1 MTNIC
6 YQLLFLFVPLWY
18 DWLPVKGRDT
28 TSFPISQLFASRQQ
42 TPRMLSILAGGLKG
56 QASMVTRSQEIYAY
70 ERCAIR
76 DTRCHCKE
84 STRRPVVT
92 WYRADRTW
100 KFNVWANIQSAWT
113 KFSTRCDQTSSK
125 LGSALVLNITSAC
138 WPLQVRNWNFTRKT
152 FNLPNR
158 PALPKPLSLRK
169 PWFVTGDNFM
179 SHRK

>member
-18 DWLPVKGRDT
+18 DWLPVKGRDI

-56 QASMVTRSQEIYAY
+56 LASMVTKSQEIYAY

-76 DTRCHCKE
+76 DAIVR
-84 STRRPVVT
+84 SQLDDP
-92 WYRADRTW
+92 WSPLYRADRTW

-138 WPLQVRNWNFTRKT
+138 WPLQVRNWNFMTKR
-152 FNLPNR
+152 FNLPHR
-158 PALPKPLSLRK
+158 PATKLKET
-169 PWFVTGDNFM
+169 VICD
-179 SHRK
+179 